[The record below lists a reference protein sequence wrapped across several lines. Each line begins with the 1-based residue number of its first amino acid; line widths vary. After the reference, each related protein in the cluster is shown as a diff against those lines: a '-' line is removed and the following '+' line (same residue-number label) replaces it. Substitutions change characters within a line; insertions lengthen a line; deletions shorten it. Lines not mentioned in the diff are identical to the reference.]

1 MAVFFFFTVG
11 PLRQEAGAVGLR
23 VVARPFFM
31 LPKKWTVRHAPRR
44 CVPDVS
50 NLGKVF
56 IGGSMIRLRPLLVAS
71 ALCALSLLSAAHA
84 GPITTAFGVVNTN
97 ADGSVIT
104 PSALFPGDS
113 SSFDLTGG
121 NNGDG
126 LEGQT
131 TYIATAL
138 SALVVQFQ
146 WSYTSC
152 FPPNEQPPSDACD
165 TPGFDWTGY
174 LVNQTLTQLT
184 DTDTGGVAGSASFTV
199 ASLSVFGWYVGTMDN
214 GGEPGTL
221 TVSDVSFTPVSSD
234 TPEPGT
240 LALCTTWI
248 VALAAARRSIVD
260 GRFQKR
266 RKA

>member
-1 MAVFFFFTVG
+1 MIRWRRLLQKAT
-11 PLRQEAGAVGLR
+11 
-23 VVARPFFM
+23 VVASM
-31 LPKKWTVRHAPRR
+31 LYV
-44 CVPDVS
+44 
-50 NLGKVF
+50 
-56 IGGSMIRLRPLLVAS
+56 
-71 ALCALSLLSAAHA
+71 LSLLPAAHA

-104 PSALFPGDS
+104 PSVLFPGGS

-131 TYIATAL
+131 TYVATAL
-138 SALVVQFQ
+138 SAIIVQFQ

-165 TPGFDWTGY
+165 SPGFDWTGY

-184 DTDTGGVAGSASFTV
+184 DTDTGGVAASAHFAV
-199 ASLSVFGWYVGTMDN
+199 GPGSVFGWYVGTLDN
-214 GGEPGTL
+214 QGEPGTL
-221 TVSDVSFTPVSSD
+221 TASNVSFTPASSN

-240 LALCTTWI
+240 LALCMTWI
-248 VALAAARRSIVD
+248 VALAAARRSIVNT
-260 GRFQKR
+260 RFQKR

>member
-1 MAVFFFFTVG
+1 
-11 PLRQEAGAVGLR
+11 
-23 VVARPFFM
+23 
-31 LPKKWTVRHAPRR
+31 
-44 CVPDVS
+44 
-50 NLGKVF
+50 
-56 IGGSMIRLRPLLVAS
+56 MIRLRPLLHKATVVAS
-71 ALCALSLLSAAHA
+71 MLYVLTVLPAAHA
-84 GPITTAFGVVNTN
+84 GPITTAFAVANTN
-97 ADGSVIT
+97 ADGSVIA
-104 PSALFPGDS
+104 PSVLFPGDS

-131 TYIATAL
+131 TYTATAL
-138 SALVVQFQ
+138 YAIIVKFQ

-174 LVNQTLTQLT
+174 VVNQTLTQLT
-184 DTDTGGVAGSASFTV
+184 DTDTGGVVGSSSFAV
-199 ASLSVFGWYVGTMDN
+199 SALSVFGWYVGTMDN

-221 TVSDVSFTPVSSD
+221 TVSNVSFTPVSSNA
-234 TPEPGT
+234 PEPGT

-248 VALAAARRSIVD
+248 VALAAARRSIVNT
-260 GRFQKR
+260 RFQKR